1 MDKLTSLQRETMEF
15 LRAQIDD
22 ARQHTIDFEDI
33 DKRTYE
39 NAKIADSQKGI
50 VYTPGGKVTIRTLRK
65 LEHMGLIEILE
76 DNSGVGTGF
85 GAFPSKVRV
94 LNY

>member
-39 NAKIADSQKGI
+39 NAKIADAQKGI
-50 VYTPGGKVTIRTLRK
+50 VLYTRRKGYNSYIKKIRTY
-65 LEHMGLIEILE
+65 G
-76 DNSGVGTGF
+76 S
-85 GAFPSKVRV
+85 
-94 LNY
+94 Y